1 MPMPRQNRQLATSQL
16 HLFHSSEPRPLDRLC
31 LSAEVRE
38 KVTRLLARMLRDQQA
53 RQRPDLTDG
62 GQADE

>member
-1 MPMPRQNRQLATSQL
+1 MSMPRRNRQLPTVQL
-16 HLFHSSEPRPLDRLC
+16 DLFRSSEPQPLDWLG

-38 KVTRLLARMLRDQQA
+38 KVTHLFARMLSDQQA
-53 RQRPDLTDG
+53 RQRPDLTDR